1 MTTHKPEPDGYCTEC
16 RTVPCR
22 QNVQQRSVRQLDR
35 IEMKLN
41 RLLRAAGLEE
51 S

>member
-16 RTVPCR
+16 RSVPCR
-22 QNVQQRSVRQLDR
+22 QVEQRRSTKQLDR
-35 IEMKLN
+35 IESKLN
-41 RLLRAAGLEE
+41 QLLRAAGVEE